1 MKKEILKCEF
11 CNKIMTQKEHN
22 FCDICEK
29 CRNPYQFGFD
39 E

>member
-22 FCDICEK
+22 FCDICED
-29 CRNPYQFGFD
+29 CRDPNKLD
-39 E
+39 